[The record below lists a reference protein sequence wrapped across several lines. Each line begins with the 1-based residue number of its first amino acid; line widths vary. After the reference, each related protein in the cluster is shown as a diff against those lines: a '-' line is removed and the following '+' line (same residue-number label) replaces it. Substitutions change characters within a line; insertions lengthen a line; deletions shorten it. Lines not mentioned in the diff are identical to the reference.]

1 MHDYENSKYYD
12 KGQCIQLTKRENI
25 ILDLLVKNKKQI
37 TTYNEIM
44 QVLYNRG
51 IYENHINLI
60 RIITRLRRKLKGL
73 LNIYNKFEEGYCLY
87 EYW

>member
-73 LNIYNKFEEGYCLY
+73 LNIYNKYEEGYCLY